1 MPSQALQ
8 LPNNEAEAHFS
19 LIICQVHPSLQDK
32 MVCQGEL
39 AAHFQRHLPS
49 SRSSVAACSD
59 PLHDRHEALGTVCPT
74 CTGCRPLA
82 LLCEVTQQMML
93 LHHGVP
99 CQALP
104 KIMLCQKAVVHQE
117 DLNGTLELLLHAGA
131 PDPCR
136 SVAQIID
143 KLHGFACLVSV
154 FSSIRASE
162 LLCKRNLCNS
172 VAGYYVQF

>member
-1 MPSQALQ
+1 MSKHYEYHSRAHPGIVACPGITQCC
-8 LPNNEAEAHFS
+8 LPRHYNCPTMKLKHIFS
-19 LIICQVHPSLQDK
+19 LIICRFYPSLQDK
-32 MVCQGEL
+32 MGCQGEL

-59 PLHDRHEALGTVCPT
+59 P
-74 CTGCRPLA
+74 
-82 LLCEVTQQMML
+82 
-93 LHHGVP
+93 
-99 CQALP
+99 

-117 DLNGTLELLLHAGA
+117 GLNGTLELLLHAGA
-131 PDPCR
+131 PNPCR

-162 LLCKRNLCNS
+162 LLCKRNLGNS